1 MLHAAF
7 THALDKF
14 TLRRARVFVNL
25 SAATRCG
32 IDTRRQ
38 RHALTAWSVWFRS
51 LLHGSLGGIGRKS
64 SSGRERAGKIAAGR

>member
-1 MLHAAF
+1 LLHAAF

-25 SAATRCG
+25 SAAARSG
-32 IDTRRQ
+32 NDTRRQ
-38 RHALTAWSVWFRS
+38 RYALTAWSAWFRS
-51 LLHGSLGGIGRKS
+51 LWHGSLGGIGRKR